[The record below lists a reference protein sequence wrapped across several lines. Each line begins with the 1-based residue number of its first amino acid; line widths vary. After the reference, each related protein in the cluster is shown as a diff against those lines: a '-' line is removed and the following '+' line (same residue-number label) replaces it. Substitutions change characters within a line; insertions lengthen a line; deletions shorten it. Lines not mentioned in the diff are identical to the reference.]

1 MPNPFHLAVIPSL
14 KILYCVTPKAA
25 SRQWRV
31 MLYRFNKV
39 GKELRLHAFY
49 PRQQKQ
55 MLKTYFKF
63 TFVREPFERILSAY
77 KDKFVYLR
85 RVDS

>member
-1 MPNPFHLAVIPSL
+1 MA
-14 KILYCVTPKAA
+14 PKCA
-25 SRQWRV
+25 SREPRL
-31 MLYRFNKV
+31 MLFLGVHGINTP
-39 GKELRLHAFY
+39 RLS
-49 PRQQKQ
+49 QQPADNLTR
-55 MLKTYFKF
+55 MLETYFKF